1 MKYKRRLRMAT
12 LMLPLFVTGCGSDS
26 SPNPVGQE
34 TKTITVIDGYLYNA
48 SICIDR
54 NRNKICEL
62 NEEIESKT
70 NELGQV
76 KIALADAEYPIIA
89 KAKMG
94 ITTDTDQVT
103 PLTTSYE
110 LIAPAN
116 ADYVTPFST
125 LAHLGNLSLQALAE
139 KIGVDYAVINNDYVA
154 DSRDE
159 SQVAHLLA
167 RSMTPFLQEQV
178 IENNLSTLDE
188 RVGEIRTV
196 ILKQVN
202 DGVELSTIDISYDAQ
217 SSVFYT
223 KPKVTSIEPHIGGKS
238 FIYSIFSNHYI
249 ANGPINYENSI
260 SFNGSTIS
268 YLGNQEPYLLDGN
281 KLRYGDNS
289 FTFFIINED
298 YFFSFSEDNN
308 PGIWT
313 NDSLFP
319 VPDIQVEA
327 DFVAGKTL
335 YHLRDINTSDHNNP
349 LPKLT
354 KLEFDNN
361 DKVIVV
367 PEGEDGFMAS
377 WQVKDWTNQHGAT
390 YRTIYIE
397 FPEEQQ
403 NRASLKFENS
413 MILEMILVSDELSVA
428 TNHSSIALVTE
439 NLIINDE
446 NFARL
451 LYRKWLN
458 E

>member
-12 LMLPLFVTGCGSDS
+12 LMLPLLVTGCGSDP

-34 TKTITVIDGYLYNA
+34 TKTVIVIDGYLHNA

-76 KIALADAEYPIIA
+76 KIALADAEYPIIV
-89 KAKMG
+89 KAIAG
-94 ITTDTDQVT
+94 VTTDSDQLT
-103 PLTTSYE
+103 PLTKSYE
-110 LIAPAN
+110 LIASAN

-125 LAHLGNLSLQALAE
+125 LAHLGDLSLQAYADSV
-139 KIGVDYAVINNDYVA
+139 GVDYAAISNDYVA
-154 DSRDE
+154 DTQNTSKA
-159 SQVAHLLA
+159 AHLLA
-167 RSMTPFLQEQV
+167 RTITPLLEERAVDNGMT
-178 IENNLSTLDE
+178 TLNQ

-202 DGVELSTIDISYDAQ
+202 DGVELSTINISYDTQ
-217 SSVFYT
+217 SGVFYS
-223 KPKVTSIEPHIGGKS
+223 KPKVTSIESHISGKS
-238 FIYSIFSNHYI
+238 FTYSIFSNHYI
-249 ANGPINYENSI
+249 ANGPINYENTI
-260 SFNGSTIS
+260 SFNDSTIS
-268 YLGNQEPYLLDGN
+268 HLGNQKLYQLDGN
-281 KLRYGDNS
+281 KLRYGDKS

-298 YFFSFSEDNN
+298 YLFSFAEDNN

-313 NDSLFP
+313 NDSLFSA
-319 VPDIQVEA
+319 PDIQIEA

-335 YHLRDINTSDHNNP
+335 YHLRDINTSDYNNP

-361 DKVIVV
+361 DNVIVV

-403 NRASLKFENS
+403 SRASLKHEKS
-413 MILEMILVSDELSVA
+413 MILEMILVSNELSVA

-451 LYRKWLN
+451 LYLKWLN